1 MIEKKQGRFLMGLQS
16 KLLVEQHIHGAFGVN
31 LSNAEADEI
40 LVLSEKLLEHGIGG
54 YFPTLV
60 TDSVQNIKTQ
70 IAQIKIAKS
79 KQTDNMAQIFGIHL
93 EGIFIN
99 QATKGIHNPA
109 YFLDATIENYKKVED
124 PLIKIVTLAPELDKN
139 SELQKYL
146 KSKGIKVQA
155 GHCVGFNLENC
166 DGVSHMFNAMSGI
179 SHRGK
184 STALTALISDNLYTE
199 IIADGVHLSEDIISL
214 ALKAKPSDKV
224 VLVSDALPIAQSELA
239 EMEFCDVPIYNQH
252 GKAVSKEGTIAGSTM
267 LLDECIKR
275 LCQKYPFEKIIK
287 MASDN
292 LYTYH
297 NLDIKGSIK
306 WDDEFNIIE
315 VEK

>member
-1 MIEKKQGRFLMGLQS
+1 MGLQS
-16 KLLVEQHIHGAFGVN
+16 KLLIEQHIHGAFGVN

-40 LVLSEKLLEHGIGG
+40 VELSKKLLEHGIGG

-60 TDSVQNIKTQ
+60 TDSIQNIRGQ
-70 IAQIKIAKS
+70 IAQIKLAKS
-79 KQTDNMAQIFGIHL
+79 KQADNMAQILGIHI

-99 QATKGIHNPA
+99 QATKGIHNPTH
-109 YFLDATIENYKKVED
+109 FLDATIENYKKIED
-124 PLIKIVTLAPELDKN
+124 PLIKVVTLAPELDKGG
-139 SELQKYL
+139 ELQKYL
-146 KSKGIKVQA
+146 KSKGVKVQA

-166 DGVSHMFNAMSGI
+166 NGVSHMFNAMSGI

-184 STALTALISDNLYTE
+184 STALSALINDDLYTE
-199 IIADGVHLSEDIISL
+199 IIADGVHLSDDIISL
-214 ALKAKPSDKV
+214 ALKAKPCDKV
-224 VLVSDALPIAQSELA
+224 ILVSDALPIAQSELQ
-239 EMEFCDVPIYNQH
+239 EMEFCDVPIYNQN

-267 LLDECIKR
+267 LLDECVKR
-275 LCQKYPFEKIIK
+275 LCAKYPFEKIIK

-297 NLDIKGSIK
+297 GITLDGTVL

-315 VEK
+315 VKKG